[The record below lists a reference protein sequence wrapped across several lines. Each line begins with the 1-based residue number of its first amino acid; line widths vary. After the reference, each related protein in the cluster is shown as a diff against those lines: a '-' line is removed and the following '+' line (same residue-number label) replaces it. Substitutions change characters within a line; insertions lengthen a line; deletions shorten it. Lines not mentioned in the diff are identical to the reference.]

1 MKTWRLPKEAGMVAT
16 TIFFLLSTMAGLPA
30 ATAIVE
36 HTFVVSQMNMTH
48 LCKETPVTVVNG
60 QLPGPMIEVTEGDSV
75 AIHVV
80 NKSPHNITIHW
91 HGVKQRMNCWND
103 GVPMV
108 TQCPIQ
114 PNQNFTYRFNV
125 TGQEGTLWWHAH
137 VSCLRATL
145 HGALIIRPRLGASSY
160 PFPKPDREVPII
172 IGDWWSI
179 DLAEVARKM
188 EDNFFDD
195 FPSASTI
202 NGKLGDLF
210 NCSGVAEDGYVL
222 DVEPG
227 KTYLLRIINA
237 GLFSE
242 FFLKIAG
249 HRFTVVA
256 SDANYVNP
264 YTTDL
269 IVIAPGETVDA
280 LVVADAPPGKYYMV
294 AMPNQAP
301 LPDTQTPE
309 PSTRGMV
316 RYKNNNNH
324 HTVEAGPTNDV
335 PVAPVMPDQHD
346 VVLSLYFHSNLTSLR
361 HPRHPPP
368 PAVPTRVDEHLFLAL
383 GLGTV
388 CRRGGRTCDKRMINE
403 TALVATM
410 NNVSFQLPTTPL
422 LEAHYYHNTG
432 VEDKLL
438 ELPDK
443 PPRVF
448 NFTDTSLIPIGPK
461 ERLLES
467 TFRATLARW
476 FQYGSVVE
484 IVFQGT
490 AILQGDSN
498 PMHLHGH
505 DMFVLAQ
512 GIGNFDAT
520 KDVAKY
526 NLVNPPLKNTVVVPN
541 LGWVAVR
548 FVTDNPGVWYFHCHY
563 EFHLSMG
570 MTAVF
575 IVEDGP
581 TVNTSLPPPPA
592 DFPSCSRSIVPDE
605 YYLQTPEIKVPH
617 IDGI

>member
-1 MKTWRLPKEAGMVAT
+1 MKTWSLRPTEAAVVAT
-16 TIFFLLSTMAGLPA
+16 TIFFFLSTMALPA
-30 ATAIVE
+30 ATALVE
-36 HTFVVSQMNMTH
+36 HTFVVSQMKMTH
-48 LCKETPVTVVNG
+48 LCKETLVTVVNG
-60 QLPGPMIEVTEGDSV
+60 QLPGPTIEVTEGDSV
-75 AIHVV
+75 AVHVV

-125 TGQEGTLWWHAH
+125 AGQEGTLWWHAH

-145 HGALIIRPRLGASSY
+145 HGAIVIRPRLGASSY

-172 IGDWWSI
+172 IGDWWSM
-179 DLAEVARKM
+179 DLAEVDRKM
-188 EDNFFDD
+188 KDNFFDY

-227 KTYLLRIINA
+227 KTYLLRIINT

-249 HRFTVVA
+249 HRFTVVG
-256 SDANYVNP
+256 SDANYVSP

-280 LVVADAPPGKYYMV
+280 LVVADEPPGNYYMV

-309 PSTRGMV
+309 PSTRGIV
-316 RYKNNNNH
+316 RYKNNKDH
-324 HTVEAGPTNDV
+324 IVGGGSTGDV

-346 VVLSLYFHSNLTSLR
+346 VVLSLYFHSNLTSLKHQR
-361 HPRHPPP
+361 YPPP
-368 PAVPTRVDEHLFLAL
+368 PVPTQVDEHMFVTL
-383 GLGTV
+383 GLGTI
-388 CRRGGRTCDKRMINE
+388 CRRGQTCNKKMINE
-403 TALVATM
+403 TILVATM
-410 NNVSFQLPTTPL
+410 NNVSFQLPTMTPL
-422 LEAHYYHNTG
+422 LEAHYHHTG
-432 VEDKLL
+432 VEDTLL
-438 ELPDK
+438 ELPDN

-448 NFTDTSLIPIGPK
+448 NFTDVSLIPIGPK
-461 ERLLES
+461 ERLLDTTS
-467 TFRATLARW
+467 RATLARW

-520 KDVAKY
+520 KDVERY

-541 LGWVAVR
+541 LGWVAIR
-548 FVTDNPGVWYFHCHY
+548 FVTNNPGVWYFHCHY

-581 TVNTSLPPPPA
+581 TVDTSLPPPPM
-592 DFPSCSRSIVPDE
+592 DFPSCSRNVMPDK

>member
-1 MKTWRLPKEAGMVAT
+1 MKAWSLRPTEAAVVAT
-16 TIFFLLSTMAGLPA
+16 TIFFFLSTMALPA
-30 ATAIVE
+30 ATALVE
-36 HTFVVSQMNMTH
+36 HTFVVSQMKMTH
-48 LCKETPVTVVNG
+48 LCKETLVTVVNG
-60 QLPGPMIEVTEGDSV
+60 QLPGPTIEVTEGDSV
-75 AIHVV
+75 AVHVV

-125 TGQEGTLWWHAH
+125 AGQEGTLWWHAH
-137 VSCLRATL
+137 C
-145 HGALIIRPRLGASSY
+145 
-160 PFPKPDREVPII
+160 
-172 IGDWWSI
+172 
-179 DLAEVARKM
+179 
-188 EDNFFDD
+188 FD
-195 FPSASTI
+195 SE
-202 NGKLGDLF
+202 
-210 NCSGVAEDGYVL
+210 GVAEDGYVL
-222 DVEPG
+222 DVDPG
-227 KTYLLRIINA
+227 KTYLLRIINT

-249 HRFTVVA
+249 HRFTVVG
-256 SDANYVNP
+256 SDANYVSP
-264 YTTDL
+264 YTSDL

-280 LVVADAPPGKYYMV
+280 LVVADAPPGNYYMV

-316 RYKNNNNH
+316 RYKNKDH
-324 HTVEAGPTNDV
+324 IVEGGSTSNV

-346 VVLSLYFHSNLTSLR
+346 VVLSLYFHSNLTSLQ
-361 HPRHPPP
+361 HQRHPPP
-368 PAVPTRVDEHLFLAL
+368 PVPTRVDEHMFVTL

-388 CRRGGRTCDKRMINE
+388 CRRGQTCNKKTINE
-403 TALVATM
+403 TILVATM

-422 LEAHYYHNTG
+422 LEAHYHHTG
-432 VEDKLL
+432 VEDALL

-448 NFTDTSLIPIGPK
+448 NFTDISLIPIGPK
-461 ERLLES
+461 ERLLETTS
-467 TFRATLARW
+467 RATLARW

-520 KDVAKY
+520 KDVARY

-541 LGWVAVR
+541 LGWVAIR
-548 FVTDNPGVWYFHCHY
+548 FVTNNP
-563 EFHLSMG
+563 
-570 MTAVF
+570 VF

-581 TVNTSLPPPPA
+581 TVDTSLPPQPV
-592 DFPSCSRSIVPDE
+592 DFPSCSRNIMPDE
-605 YYLQTPEIKVPH
+605 YYFQTPEIKVPR
-617 IDGI
+617 IDGL